1 VSYNDR
7 PVERIRTFLL
17 IGRARKAEFV
27 DILDCA
33 ELPRSRR
40 VFGGD
45 GMIELTIGE
54 VAIFDRNFH
63 SEIEWLWRT
72 IADLVAQYRREGRA
86 ESRLW
91 DGFGV
96 LRLEPIP
103 GGLVRFTLAFDGGPS
118 RTAVTGEEDLLAALA
133 VGGVEFFEKLS
144 ALTGRFYDEDIN
156 KLTGRSGAGRRG
168 PSA

>member
-1 VSYNDR
+1 MIAVR
-7 PVERIRTFLL
+7 GRTP
-17 IGRARKAEFV
+17 EFV

-40 VFGGD
+40 VHAMAGV
-45 GMIELTIGE
+45 IELTVGE

-63 SEIEWLWRT
+63 AHVEWLWRD
-72 IADLVAQYRREGRA
+72 ISDLVAQYRQEGRA
-86 ESRLW
+86 ESPLRE
-91 DGFGV
+91 DFGV
-96 LRLEPIP
+96 LRLEPVP
-103 GGLVRFTLAFDGGPS
+103 GGLVRFTLAFDSGPR

-133 VGGVEFFEKLS
+133 VGGVEFFEKLGE
-144 ALTGRFYDEDIN
+144 LTGGFYDEDID

>member
-1 VSYNDR
+1 L
-7 PVERIRTFLL
+7 PVEPVRTFM
-17 IGRARKAEFV
+17 IAVQGRTPEFV

-40 VFGGD
+40 VDPMSGV
-45 GMIELTIGE
+45 IELTIGE

-63 SEIEWLWRT
+63 ADVEWLWRGL
-72 IADLVAQYRREGRA
+72 ADLVVQYRREGRA
-86 ESRLW
+86 ETPLW
-91 DGFGV
+91 EGSGV
-96 LRLEPIP
+96 LRLEPVP
-103 GGLVRFTLAFDGGPS
+103 GGLVRFTLAFDGGPR

-133 VGGVEFFEKLS
+133 IGGVEFFEKLS
-144 ALTGRFYDEDIN
+144 KLTGRFYDEDIN